1 MTIED
6 LRKMNEEGAFPQ
18 KFTEEE
24 LQKILEVETAGACG
38 VGCPLYSYEN
48 PQQEK
53 ELKKPTGLNSYSNL
67 VRKEAMNQDFCN
79 IDNEGNYIFSED
91 MDNVYLG
98 DFGSLTTCGD
108 EMQVWVKVGKDKD
121 NDPYIEDLRYLC
133 SGCFGALSSASVGAR
148 LVKGMKIKDLN
159 VKDIHEKTQD
169 YLHLP
174 PIKEHCSTYF
184 INATLKALESYD
196 GK

>member
-1 MTIED
+1 MITIEE
-6 LRKMNEEGAFPQ
+6 LRKMNEEGKFPQ

-38 VGCPLYSYEN
+38 AGCPLYSYEN
-48 PQQEK
+48 PQEEK
-53 ELKKPTGLNSYSNL
+53 ELRKSTGLNSYSTL
-67 VRKEAMNQDFCN
+67 VRKEAMNQDYCN
-79 IDNEGNYIFSED
+79 IDEEGNFVFNEGDKDIYF
-91 MDNVYLG
+91 G

-108 EMQVWVKVGKDKD
+108 EMQVWVKVSKDKD

-133 SGCFGALSSASVGAR
+133 SGCYGALSSASVGAR
-148 LVKGMKIKDLN
+148 LIKGMKIKNLN

-184 INATLKALESYD
+184 INATLKALETY
-196 GK
+196 K

>member
-1 MTIED
+1 MITIEE
-6 LRKMNEEGAFPQ
+6 LRKMNEEGKFPQ

-24 LQKILEVETAGACG
+24 LQKILEVETAGACSA
-38 VGCPLYSYEN
+38 GCPLYSYEN
-48 PQQEK
+48 PQEEK
-53 ELKKPTGLNSYSNL
+53 ELRKSTGLNSYSTL
-67 VRKEAMNQDFCN
+67 VRKEAMNQDYCN
-79 IDNEGNYIFSED
+79 IDEEGNFVFNEGDKDIYF
-91 MDNVYLG
+91 G

-108 EMQVWVKVGKDKD
+108 EMQVWVKVSKDKD

-133 SGCFGALSSASVGAR
+133 SGCYGALSSASVGAR
-148 LVKGMKIKDLN
+148 LIKGMKIKNLN

-184 INATLKALESYD
+184 INATLKALETY
-196 GK
+196 K